1 MAFFTKYNGT
11 TNARL
16 ARMETWTWILI
27 YGGLLAAVLGMFVE
41 KSQDQSGSTFYT
53 VGGLSVL
60 TGVVLVFV
68 RSRMRDE
75 N

>member
-16 ARMETWTWILI
+16 ARMETWTWVLI
-27 YGGLLAAVLGMFVE
+27 YGGLLAAVLGMFIE
-41 KSQDQSGSTFYT
+41 KSQEQSGSAFFT

-60 TGVVLVFV
+60 TGIVLVIL
-68 RSRMRDE
+68 RSRMHDDI
-75 N
+75 

>member
-16 ARMETWTWILI
+16 ARMETWTWVLI
-27 YGGLLAAVLGMFVE
+27 YGGLLAAVLGMFIE
-41 KSQDQSGSTFYT
+41 KSQEQSGSAFFM

-60 TGVVLVFV
+60 TGIVLVIL
-68 RSRMRDE
+68 RSRMHDDI
-75 N
+75 